1 MISLI
6 CVILKGEKKE
16 LIETVGSLV
25 VAAGVR
31 WRMKEMS
38 ESSHKVQTSSFR
50 INKFLE
56 WHNKLTIANNTVLYT

>member
-1 MISLI
+1 M
-6 CVILKGEKKE
+6 CNLKRKEKKE
-16 LIETVGSLV
+16 LIETMGSLV
-25 VAAGVR
+25 VATGVR

-56 WHNKLTIANNTVLYT
+56 CNVQQVDNS